1 MLILR
6 TLLLALLPHVL
17 ISSLVITLLKIF
29 NKVFQILFR
38 VNWLNCRRNYLLGL
52 LWLLSINILLIG
64 VGIYHEIILLLSLP
78 LLMSHSK
85 VFMFVL
91 YCIRSLLEMIHVSHR
106 NNYLLEF
113 LLRFLFHLIEIF
125 QLFKLTKLFLKMLK
139 LFFSLSL
146 SHFSMNRSPRVL
158 LGRW

>member
-6 TLLLALLPHVL
+6 TLFLALLPSIL

-38 VNWLNCRRNYLLGL
+38 VNWLNRRRNYLLGL
-52 LWLLSINILLIG
+52 LWLLSINSLLIG

-106 NNYLLEF
+106 NDYLLEF

-139 LFFSLSL
+139 LLFSLSL

-158 LGRW
+158 LRRW

>member
-38 VNWLNCRRNYLLGL
+38 VNWLNRRRNYLLGL
-52 LWLLSINILLIG
+52 LWLLSITSLLIG

-158 LGRW
+158 LRRW